1 MKLSFCTINDM
12 IMNEDIKFRFNTLK
26 QPIFNFYSTSCY
38 GVPLKNLCPRKE
50 IVDKY
55 LLNNSF
61 EDGDESTYKFDME
74 YANQLYNDENSFIDL
89 MVLMFAVNG
98 GNVANNSEEEILK
111 GGDVIVLT
119 NYSNIFMQV
128 ILDSLMKYIQQRY
141 GIQSYIIN
149 DINDYDSLEYSEF
162 SNTGMC
168 NFISDVSRFLYLTS
182 KDADDLYKKYSNDY
196 YADYEYLFKRQI

>member
-1 MKLSFCTINDM
+1 MKLSFCTINDAF
-12 IMNEDIKFRFNTLK
+12 MNEDIKFRFNTLK

-38 GVPLKNLCPRKE
+38 GIPLKNLAPSKE

-61 EDGDESTYKFDME
+61 ENGDEMTYQFDMN
-74 YANQLYNDENSFIDL
+74 YASQLFNDDNSFIDL
-89 MVLMFAVNG
+89 MILLFAVNG
-98 GNVANNSEEEILK
+98 GDINYSNEEQVSK

-119 NYSNIFMQV
+119 NYSNVFMQV

-162 SNTGMC
+162 SDIGMC
-168 NFISDVSRFLYLTS
+168 NFISDTARFLYLTS

-196 YADYEYLFKRQI
+196 YADYEYLFKR

>member
-1 MKLSFCTINDM
+1 MKLSFCTINDVF
-12 IMNEDIKFRFNTLK
+12 MNEDIKFRFNTLK

-38 GVPLKNLCPRKE
+38 GIPLKNLGPSKE

-61 EDGDESTYKFDME
+61 ENGDEMTYQFDMN
-74 YANQLYNDENSFIDL
+74 YASQLFNDDNSFIDL
-89 MVLMFAVNG
+89 MILLFAVNG
-98 GNVANNSEEEILK
+98 GNINYSNEEQVLK

-119 NYSNIFMQV
+119 NYSNVFMQV

-162 SNTGMC
+162 SDIGMC
-168 NFISDVSRFLYLTS
+168 NFISDTARFLYLTS

-196 YADYEYLFKRQI
+196 YADYEYLFKR

>member
-1 MKLSFCTINDM
+1 MVF
-12 IMNEDIKFRFNTLK
+12 E
-26 QPIFNFYSTSCY
+26 
-38 GVPLKNLCPRKE
+38 
-50 IVDKY
+50 Y

-98 GNVANNSEEEILK
+98 GNIANNSEEEILK